1 MPSTSPHQLG
11 NDPPI
16 SFPVNPA
23 QIPGMPQ
30 SPALPS
36 PDQGS
41 GSLADAHPYSTNES
55 MGPAAVKIHYS
66 SPGPHTPGLLL
77 DQLSEPKTDSSHL
90 HQPVVPPA
98 ASDSS
103 FVGAQPLPQPTPLD
117 VDRFL
122 SLQSDELPFERG
134 DEIALLE
141 NPSTPVDSL
150 PQIQVQVTT
159 LIHAT
164 TNAAERLRNSGK
176 LMSRRYSE
184 SSAHRP
190 NGLRASHPGLLR
202 ASFSRTSV
210 NRPQSGA
217 RSRSA
222 TYVGDD
228 GASTPSRSG
237 SRRSSIDLGSD
248 GTPPLKPALAPKVEP
263 WTPPISPTVEAIK
276 AYASLPPSPRIG
288 EDIQPEF
295 RPVKANHELPP
306 FSLWE
311 YLREELLAA
320 DFDSHQELKWERVSN
335 FLHIPLGVEKVLSF
349 GFILCLDT
357 FLYTFTIL
365 PIRATVAT
373 YRAVGNTFSRS
384 RPPVPPAHKADILR
398 MLLLVASIAILAPLT
413 DASKIYHSIRGQ
425 DTIKLYVI
433 FNALEITDRLL
444 ISIGQDILDCM
455 FSRSTLLLLTNHAA
469 PSAHSLRPLLFFS
482 LSIFYTVAHAL
493 ILIYQLTALNV
504 AINAYDNA
512 LLTLLIS
519 NQFVE
524 IKGSVFKKF
533 EKDNLFQ
540 ITCAALMLVSIAI
553 RNLIELSS
561 AELDLSSDAS
571 FGLPVAYKM
580 FRFLSGR
587 HVIATVLSPVLAVLA
602 SELLVDWLKHAFI
615 TKFNHIRPS
624 VYERYIDVLCR
635 DLTTSSW
642 YGRRRPIRKHTYVDQ
657 SPVVARRLGFASMPL
672 AVLSVIIGAQSISL
686 LISTHF
692 PDSPWATMPRNWNKE
707 MLFTMDWE
715 EAGKW
720 AALGLLTWFC
730 IVTIKLILGIN
741 LLAYASRRREGM
753 EERRKEDEEI
763 NDFTRPA
770 IGEGKDEIA
779 YNKEL
784 KGLLSQ
790 ARDDVPPTAEIGENP
805 PNGTDP
811 KVKADKPGGGG
822 GGGGRKKV
830 ALEDLTRFTMVKRI
844 W

>member
-1 MPSTSPHQLG
+1 
-11 NDPPI
+11 
-16 SFPVNPA
+16 
-23 QIPGMPQ
+23 
-30 SPALPS
+30 
-36 PDQGS
+36 
-41 GSLADAHPYSTNES
+41 
-55 MGPAAVKIHYS
+55 
-66 SPGPHTPGLLL
+66 
-77 DQLSEPKTDSSHL
+77 
-90 HQPVVPPA
+90 
-98 ASDSS
+98 
-103 FVGAQPLPQPTPLD
+103 
-117 VDRFL
+117 
-122 SLQSDELPFERG
+122 
-134 DEIALLE
+134 
-141 NPSTPVDSL
+141 
-150 PQIQVQVTT
+150 
-159 LIHAT
+159 
-164 TNAAERLRNSGK
+164 
-176 LMSRRYSE
+176 MSRRYSE
-184 SSAHRP
+184 SSALRP
-190 NGLRASHPGLLR
+190 NGLRSSHPGLLR
-202 ASFSRTSV
+202 ASFSRSSV
-210 NRPQSGA
+210 SRTVTGT

-222 TYVGDD
+222 TYVGESA
-228 GASTPSRSG
+228 ASSRSG

-248 GTPPLKPALAPKVEP
+248 DTPRLKPALVPKLEP
-263 WTPPISPTVEAIK
+263 WSPPLSPPLEAIK
-276 AYASLPPSPRIG
+276 AYASLPPSPRTG
-288 EDIQPEF
+288 DDTQAAF
-295 RPVKANHELPP
+295 HETKVTHEAPP

-335 FLHIPLGVEKVLSF
+335 FLHIPIGVEKILSF
-349 GFILCLDT
+349 GFLLCLDT
-357 FLYTFTIL
+357 FLYTFTIM

-373 YRAVGNTFSRS
+373 YRTIVNTFSRS

-398 MLLLVASIAILAPLT
+398 MLLLVISIAILAPLT

-425 DTIKLYVI
+425 DTVKLYVI
-433 FNALEITDRLL
+433 FNALEIADRLL

-482 LSIFYTVAHAL
+482 LSILYTVSHAL

-512 LLTLLIS
+512 LLTLLLS

-540 ITCAALMLVSIAI
+540 ITCADIVERFQLALMLVSIAI

-571 FGLPVAYKM
+571 FGLPVAYKA
-580 FRFLSGR
+580 FRFISGR
-587 HVIATVLSPVLAVLA
+587 HIIGPVLAPVLSVLA
-602 SELLVDWLKHAFI
+602 SELCVDWLKHAFI
-615 TKFNHIRPS
+615 TKFNHIRPT

-635 DLTTSSW
+635 DLTTGSW
-642 YGRRRPIRKHTYVDQ
+642 YSRRRPVRKHTYVDQ

-672 AVLSVIIGAQSISL
+672 AVLAVILGAQSISL

-692 PDSPWATMPRNWNKE
+692 PESPWATMPRDWNMD
-707 MLFTMDWE
+707 MLSTMDWE

-720 AALGLLTWFC
+720 AALGLLSWFC
-730 IVTIKLILGIN
+730 LVTIKLILGIN

-753 EERRKEDEEI
+753 EGRRKKDEDI
-763 NDFTRPA
+763 NDYSRPA

-784 KGLLSQ
+784 KGLLTQ
-790 ARDDVPPTAEIGENP
+790 ARDDVPPTAEIGENLP
-805 PNGTDP
+805 QGKEP
-811 KVKADKPGGGG
+811 KAKSEKAGAS
-822 GGGGRKKV
+822 GGRKKV

>member
-1 MPSTSPHQLG
+1 MT
-11 NDPPI
+11 
-16 SFPVNPA
+16 
-23 QIPGMPQ
+23 
-30 SPALPS
+30 
-36 PDQGS
+36 
-41 GSLADAHPYSTNES
+41 
-55 MGPAAVKIHYS
+55 
-66 SPGPHTPGLLL
+66 
-77 DQLSEPKTDSSHL
+77 
-90 HQPVVPPA
+90 
-98 ASDSS
+98 
-103 FVGAQPLPQPTPLD
+103 
-117 VDRFL
+117 
-122 SLQSDELPFERG
+122 
-134 DEIALLE
+134 
-141 NPSTPVDSL
+141 
-150 PQIQVQVTT
+150 
-159 LIHAT
+159 
-164 TNAAERLRNSGK
+164 RLTIG
-176 LMSRRYSE
+176 
-184 SSAHRP
+184 
-190 NGLRASHPGLLR
+190 
-202 ASFSRTSV
+202 T
-210 NRPQSGA
+210 

-228 GASTPSRSG
+228 TRSNRSG

-248 GTPPLKPALAPKVEP
+248 DIPPLKPALIPKVEP
-263 WTPPISPTVEAIK
+263 WSPPLSPTVEAIK
-276 AYASLPPSPRIG
+276 AYTSLPPSPRTP
-288 EDIQPEF
+288 EDIPPGF
-295 RPVKANHELPP
+295 HDVKVTREAPP

-335 FLHIPLGVEKVLSF
+335 FLHIPLGIEKILSF

-357 FLYTFTIL
+357 FLYTFTIM

-373 YRAVGNTFSRS
+373 YRTVINTFSRS

-398 MLLLVASIAILAPLT
+398 MLLLVISVAILAPLT

-425 DTIKLYVI
+425 DTVKLYVI
-433 FNALEITDRLL
+433 FNALEIADRLL

-482 LSIFYTVAHAL
+482 LSILYTVSHAL

-512 LLTLLIS
+512 LLTLLLS

-540 ITCAALMLVSIAI
+540 ITCADIVERFQLALMLVSIAL

-571 FGLPVAYKM
+571 FGLPVAFKA
-580 FRFLSGR
+580 FRFISGR
-587 HVIATVLSPVLAVLA
+587 HIIGTVLAPVLMVLA
-602 SELLVDWLKHAFI
+602 SEVVVDWLKHAFI
-615 TKFNHIRPS
+615 TKFNHIRPT

-642 YGRRRPIRKHTYVDQ
+642 YGRRRAVRKHTYVDQ

-672 AVLSVIIGAQSISL
+672 AVLAVILGAQSISL

-692 PDSPWATMPRNWNKE
+692 PDSPWATTPRDWNMD
-707 MLFTMDWE
+707 MLSTVDWE

-720 AALGLLTWFC
+720 AALGLLIWFC
-730 IVTIKLILGIN
+730 VLTIKLILGIN

-753 EERRKEDEEI
+753 EERRKEDEDI
-763 NDFTRPA
+763 NDYTRPA

-805 PNGTDP
+805 PKGTEP
-811 KVKADKPGGGG
+811 KAKGDKAG

>member
-1 MPSTSPHQLG
+1 MT
-11 NDPPI
+11 
-16 SFPVNPA
+16 
-23 QIPGMPQ
+23 
-30 SPALPS
+30 
-36 PDQGS
+36 
-41 GSLADAHPYSTNES
+41 
-55 MGPAAVKIHYS
+55 
-66 SPGPHTPGLLL
+66 
-77 DQLSEPKTDSSHL
+77 
-90 HQPVVPPA
+90 
-98 ASDSS
+98 
-103 FVGAQPLPQPTPLD
+103 
-117 VDRFL
+117 
-122 SLQSDELPFERG
+122 
-134 DEIALLE
+134 
-141 NPSTPVDSL
+141 
-150 PQIQVQVTT
+150 
-159 LIHAT
+159 
-164 TNAAERLRNSGK
+164 RLTIG
-176 LMSRRYSE
+176 
-184 SSAHRP
+184 
-190 NGLRASHPGLLR
+190 
-202 ASFSRTSV
+202 T
-210 NRPQSGA
+210 

-228 GASTPSRSG
+228 TRSNRSG

-248 GTPPLKPALAPKVEP
+248 DIPPLKPALIPKVEP
-263 WTPPISPTVEAIK
+263 WSPPLSPTVEAIK
-276 AYASLPPSPRIG
+276 AYTSLPPSPRTP
-288 EDIQPEF
+288 EDIPPGF
-295 RPVKANHELPP
+295 HDVKVTREAPP

-320 DFDSHQELKWERVSN
+320 DFDSHQELKWERVN
-335 FLHIPLGVEKVLSF
+335 
-349 GFILCLDT
+349 T
-357 FLYTFTIL
+357 FLYTFTIM

-373 YRAVGNTFSRS
+373 YRTVINTFSRS

-398 MLLLVASIAILAPLT
+398 MLLLVISVAILAPLT

-425 DTIKLYVI
+425 DTVKLYVI
-433 FNALEITDRLL
+433 FNALEIADRLL

-482 LSIFYTVAHAL
+482 LSILYTVSHAL

-512 LLTLLIS
+512 LLTLLLS

-540 ITCAALMLVSIAI
+540 ITCADIVERFQLALMLVSIAL

-571 FGLPVAYKM
+571 FGLPVAFKA
-580 FRFLSGR
+580 FRFISGR
-587 HVIATVLSPVLAVLA
+587 HIIGTVLAPVLMVLA
-602 SELLVDWLKHAFI
+602 SEVVVDWLKHAFI
-615 TKFNHIRPS
+615 TKFNHIRPT

-642 YGRRRPIRKHTYVDQ
+642 YGRRRAVRKHTYVDQ

-672 AVLSVIIGAQSISL
+672 AVLAVILGAQSISL

-692 PDSPWATMPRNWNKE
+692 PDSPWATTPRDWNMD
-707 MLFTMDWE
+707 MLSTVDWE

-720 AALGLLTWFC
+720 AALGLLIWFC
-730 IVTIKLILGIN
+730 VLTIKLILGIN

-753 EERRKEDEEI
+753 EERRKEDEDI
-763 NDFTRPA
+763 NDYTRPA

-805 PNGTDP
+805 PKGTEP
-811 KVKADKPGGGG
+811 KAKGDKAG